1 MKKSDCGRG
10 CACADGTL
18 DPVPFGD
25 LPSDDAWRKMQKTSH
40 CRLVE
45 LPTLAERMDDMKI
58 RFWMMGLTMFL
69 ALAFSVTATT
79 YYIND
84 DSTVGDVYCTQ
95 LGNDANDGRTPATP
109 KLTLNNLFASTSLL
123 PGDVV
128 LIDTG
133 TYTNNVVIGTSVVGA
148 TGNPV
153 VFQGSTATRPWGGGT
168 TFSPANANAFEI
180 RGHYLELR
188 DIRVVGGTY
197 GFYLFSA
204 QNNEMKRIASVDNS
218 AYCVRLE
225 GASNSNAF
233 RNCAFKSYNSAPFFA
248 FTPAKGNYIEHSVLM
263 SDLAGT
269 VAGQPGTISNVVSCI
284 LVGQS
289 GLSSDMFMADAGSYN
304 IIYSY
309 GLTHGTYETLAE
321 LQRIN
326 TNWHHNTVAE
336 PKFVNAAGGDFHL
349 VSAAGFVSNGVWVT
363 NATAGFSPGIDFG
376 PRE

>member
-1 MKKSDCGRG
+1 
-10 CACADGTL
+10 
-18 DPVPFGD
+18 
-25 LPSDDAWRKMQKTSH
+25 MQKHRIVDWWS
-40 CRLVE
+40 CRHWQE
-45 LPTLAERMDDMKI
+45 DGRHEI

-69 ALAFSVTATT
+69 ALAFSVTAT

-95 LGNDANDGRTPATP
+95 QQRCQRWSNPGNAVEQLICLQP
-109 KLTLNNLFASTSLL
+109 FA
-123 PGDVV
+123 GDVV

-153 VFQGSTATRPWGGGT
+153 VFQGSTATRPGAEEQHFRLQMQTRLKYGVTIW
-168 TFSPANANAFEI
+168 N
-180 RGHYLELR
+180 

-233 RNCAFKSYNSAPFFA
+233 RNCAFKSYSSAPFFA

-326 TNWHHNTVAE
+326 TNWHHNTVAD
-336 PKFVNAAGGDFHL
+336 PKFANAEGMDFHL
-349 VSAAGFVSNGVWVT
+349 LSAAGFVSNGVWVT